1 VDWGELQ
8 VRNSSNFCNHWAGDV
23 FAFLNGSINYQIEHH
38 LFPGMNHIHLPRIA
52 PIVRQTC
59 EEFHIPY
66 AAYFSLSSAWYS
78 FLVTC
83 RSVMTLQQQQEQQA
97 GRGQEAEKTE

>member
-1 VDWGELQ
+1 

-38 LFPGMNHIHLPRIA
+38 LFPGMSHIHLPRIA